1 MRSDRAQCGA
11 PSGSGHQR
19 ALAADT
25 VSEGRTTDESAA
37 TAASTRMATARER
50 RRWSTVADKPMR
62 LARGRACS
70 GSLLSAQLAGGRLLS
85 GQGNTRADAPYSS
98 QGVRLVCEVAAILSI
113 AAGVIHISA
122 AGDHTD
128 LPVMFAGF
136 LLVAALQI
144 ALGALL
150 LRRQPSRLIVAAA
163 VAMMLSSIGLWLL
176 SRTAGLPYLPDGH
189 VEPIGFKDGVTKLF
203 EIASIPLLLV
213 LLSTELARVSLPSR
227 RLGSQTRASV
237 GIACVAL
244 MAPALVLGGGTQHSH
259 EQAVALGL
267 HTEHDGSSTTRHAGS
282 PSTHDDASHDG
293 AQHAK
298 RSHGAGDDHTHA
310 ASDHTGLHLAS
321 APLGGTHE
329 HGAAGAPGD
338 APIHHSEQHGDRR
351 DHGGHGNRPGDKH
364 HGGDHGHGGGEHEP
378 PEAEPAISVTYEP
391 EPSVCVGGVLCVP

>member
-1 MRSDRAQCGA
+1 
-11 PSGSGHQR
+11 
-19 ALAADT
+19 
-25 VSEGRTTDESAA
+25 
-37 TAASTRMATARER
+37 
-50 RRWSTVADKPMR
+50 
-62 LARGRACS
+62 
-70 GSLLSAQLAGGRLLS
+70 
-85 GQGNTRADAPYSS
+85 
-98 QGVRLVCEVAAILSI
+98 VCEVAAILSI

-150 LRRQPSRLIVAAA
+150 LRRLPSRLIVAAA

-237 GIACVAL
+237 GIACIAL

-321 APLGGTHE
+321 APLGGSHE